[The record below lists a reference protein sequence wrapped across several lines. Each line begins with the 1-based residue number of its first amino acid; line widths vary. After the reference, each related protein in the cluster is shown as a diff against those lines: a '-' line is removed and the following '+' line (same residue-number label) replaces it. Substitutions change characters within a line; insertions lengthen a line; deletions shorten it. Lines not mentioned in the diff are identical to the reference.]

1 MNGKGGLR
9 EREIERERERE
20 RERKKYK
27 ENEHI
32 HTTLGEQEIDGRLIR
47 KFRTRKWI
55 NSSYKP

>member
-1 MNGKGGLR
+1 MKKLNG
-9 EREIERERERE
+9 EVERERERE

-47 KFRTRKWI
+47 KF
-55 NSSYKP
+55 

>member
-1 MNGKGGLR
+1 MKKLNGEV
-9 EREIERERERE
+9 EREIERERE